1 MSVTVVER
9 EEMTGRELCSYVST
23 YRYPHIQ
30 VAKDLF
36 SATVV
41 YAAIEEVLSWA
52 EVDKDE
58 IAETIGEHH
67 WELIV
72 LECCKLSRKRVPE
85 DNIKDLNLYDI
96 QNCEHIGIPIE
107 PTHDEMGN
115 EVKWMEEQ
123 DNQMVFFPEMEK
135 GLPKYRYRVIVKEKE
150 KEEEVA

>member
-1 MSVTVVER
+1 MAVTVVER
-9 EEMTGRELCSYVST
+9 EEMTGSELCYYVST
-23 YRYPHIQ
+23 YRYPHIK

-36 SATVV
+36 SDTVV
-41 YAAIEEVLSWA
+41 YAAIEEALSWS

-58 IAETIGEHH
+58 IEETIGEHH

-72 LECCKLSRKRVPE
+72 LECCKLSRKGVPE
-85 DNIKDLNLYDI
+85 DKIKDLNLYDI

-107 PTHDEMGN
+107 SAHDEMGN

-150 KEEEVA
+150 KEAEVA